1 MTEDEFI
8 ARQAQLIPKLM
19 SKGVLVEIMVALL
32 GSHAAMM
39 AQKKD
44 LEQGWPGLLGAFLG
58 LAWVVWLS
66 FVMWFGILY
75 IGCFVFSTLSLV
87 FRERLAGRRLLEE
100 ASRAASLL
108 VWSKR
113 DDGSSTLIGVPLNVD
128 ATRCEAP
135 RDAEGFS
142 DAFCRCA
149 AVAALGHT
157 IWMGLILK
165 ELLGYNST

>member
-1 MTEDEFI
+1 MKPVLYLDSSHDGAI
-8 ARQAQLIPKLM
+8 DAQATRGLINNSSLSHSPAATAPF
-19 SKGVLVEIMVALL
+19 AL
-32 GSHAAMM
+32 
-39 AQKKD
+39 
-44 LEQGWPGLLGAFLG
+44 
-58 LAWVVWLS
+58 
-66 FVMWFGILY
+66 
-75 IGCFVFSTLSLV
+75 
-87 FRERLAGRRLLEE
+87 GRHLEE

-128 ATRCEAP
+128 GTRCEAP

>member
-1 MTEDEFI
+1 MRPE
-8 ARQAQLIPKLM
+8 R
-19 SKGVLVEIMVALL
+19 GLVAGAALEAPD
-32 GSHAAMM
+32 G
-39 AQKKD
+39 
-44 LEQGWPGLLGAFLG
+44 
-58 LAWVVWLS
+58 S
-66 FVMWFGILY
+66 FV
-75 IGCFVFSTLSLV
+75 V
-87 FRERLAGRRLLEE
+87 RR
-100 ASRAASLL
+100 L

-128 ATRCEAP
+128 GTRCEAP

>member
-1 MTEDEFI
+1 M
-8 ARQAQLIPKLM
+8 ALAAAPKNTR
-19 SKGVLVEIMVALL
+19 
-32 GSHAAMM
+32 
-39 AQKKD
+39 
-44 LEQGWPGLLGAFLG
+44 LG
-58 LAWVVWLS
+58 LAVLVLGLLFAFCCMYW
-66 FVMWFGILY
+66 
-75 IGCFVFSTLSLV
+75 SLV
-87 FRERLAGRRLLEE
+87 GDYPRFLIGAPP
-100 ASRAASLL
+100 AASSL

-128 ATRCEAP
+128 GTRCEAP

>member
-1 MTEDEFI
+1 MDGHPSAQARALVTLEYSGRFWGGCEF
-8 ARQAQLIPKLM
+8 ARLIQNRQ
-19 SKGVLVEIMVALL
+19 SRCR
-32 GSHAAMM
+32 
-39 AQKKD
+39 
-44 LEQGWPGLLGAFLG
+44 F
-58 LAWVVWLS
+58 
-66 FVMWFGILY
+66 
-75 IGCFVFSTLSLV
+75 
-87 FRERLAGRRLLEE
+87 GRRLPEE

-113 DDGSSTLIGVPLNVD
+113 DDGSSTLIGAPLNVD
-128 ATRCEAP
+128 GTRCEAP